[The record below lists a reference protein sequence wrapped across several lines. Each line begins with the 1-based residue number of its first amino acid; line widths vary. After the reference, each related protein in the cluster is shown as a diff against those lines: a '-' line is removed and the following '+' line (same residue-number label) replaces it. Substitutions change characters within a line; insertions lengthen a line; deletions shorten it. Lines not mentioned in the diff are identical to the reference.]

1 MEILITIKEK
11 KIRLVLQEK
20 KREIGFVIVADER
33 NLAEKLLPEI
43 DKLIKRNKLIAW
55 GVAKVRVESDQ
66 GDNFTTTRIARATAE
81 AWNRARSV

>member
-1 MEILITIKEK
+1 MTERISQDYGNINHYQRK
-11 KIRLVLQEK
+11 KNST
-20 KREIGFVIVADER
+20 GTDER